1 MKLLVTGARGQ
12 VGAALVALAGV
23 EEVEVVGLDRS
34 GLDITD
40 GDAVF
45 RALEKCMPDIV
56 VNAAAYT
63 AVDRAEDEPEL
74 AFRVNRDGAEY
85 VALAC
90 SQAGIPLIHLSTD
103 YVFDGRKSE
112 PYFEDDLPNPLGV
125 YGRSKWEGEEAVQA
139 ALDRHVILRT
149 SWVFSSQGSNF
160 VRTILRLARDRDELR
175 VVSDQHGCP
184 TPADDIARAL
194 LVISR
199 KLVEGQNSW
208 GAYHF
213 AGHPPTTWF
222 AFAQA
227 IVHEA
232 SLRGLSR
239 VESVAPIST
248 SQYPIRAQ
256 RPKNSVLATD
266 KIEATFG
273 IRAAGWR
280 EALPRTI
287 SAIAGG

>member
-1 MKLLVTGARGQ
+1 MKLLVTGAKGQ
-12 VGAALVALAGV
+12 VGAALLARARV
-23 EEVEVVGLDRS
+23 EQVEVIGLDRS
-34 GLDITD
+34 GLDLSD
-40 GDAVF
+40 KDAVF
-45 RALEKCMPDIV
+45 RAVEEHKPNIV
-56 VNAAAYT
+56 VNTAAYT
-63 AVDRAEDEPEL
+63 AVDRAENEPEL

-85 VALAC
+85 AALAC
-90 SQAGIPLIHLSTD
+90 SRAGIPLIHLSTD

-125 YGRSKWEGEEAVQA
+125 YGRSKWEGEEAVRA
-139 ALDRHVILRT
+139 VLDRHVILRT
-149 SWVFSSQGSNF
+149 SWMFSQHGSNF
-160 VRTILRLARDRDELR
+160 VCTILRLARERDELR

-213 AGHPPTTWF
+213 AGQPSTTWF

-227 IVHEA
+227 IVDEA
-232 SLRGLSR
+232 NIRGRSR
-239 VESVAPIST
+239 VENVVPIST
-248 SQYPIRAQ
+248 SQYPTKAQ

-273 IRAAGWR
+273 IRAADWL

-287 SAIAGG
+287 SAILGS

>member
-74 AFRVNRDGAEY
+74 AFQVNRDGAKY

-90 SQAGIPLIHLSTD
+90 VAASIPLIHLSSD

-112 PYFEDDLPNPLGV
+112 PYSEDDLPNPLGV

-280 EALPRTI
+280 EALSRTI